1 MIFRIC
7 NHANITYW
15 SETMLKDEMLDLIP
29 DYLEGRLSDKDRA
42 RLETAIE
49 NNSDIAAEFKFQ
61 KNIKTALRADTSN
74 DTPDQLGWARLE
86 KSLAKDTSN
95 KDTSNTAQNAPIAVN
110 DNPKP
115 SPFWRYAAACLG
127 VALLGQT
134 IFMSTQLNNNNT
146 SDDKYLPVLTAPAYH
161 FSLKVEFTA
170 TAKTSDITELL
181 TKSQGNIISGPT
193 TLGLYE
199 INFASEAARTQAEMI
214 FRKSADVVAS
224 QGRP

>member
-1 MIFRIC
+1 MSK
-7 NHANITYW
+7 N
-15 SETMLKDEMLDLIP
+15 EMLDLIP
-29 DYLEGRLSDKDRA
+29 EYLEDRLSDKDRV

-86 KSLAKDTSN
+86 KSLAKDTST
-95 KDTSNTAQNAPIAVN
+95 TSKTVPIAVN

-134 IFMSTQLNNNNT
+134 VFISTQLNNA
-146 SDDKYLPVLTAPAYH
+146 SDDIYLPVTTTPAHH
-161 FSLKVEFTA
+161 FSLKVEFTD
-170 TAKTSDITELL
+170 TAQTSDITDLL

-199 INFASEAARTQAEMI
+199 INFASEAKRTQAEI
-214 FRKSADVVAS
+214 VFRESTDIVAS

>member
-15 SETMLKDEMLDLIP
+15 SDVMFKNEMLDLIP
-29 DYLEGRLSDKDRA
+29 EYLEGRLSDKDRA
-42 RLETAIE
+42 RLETAIK

-86 KSLAKDTSN
+86 KSLAKDTST
-95 KDTSNTAQNAPIAVN
+95 TSKTVPSAVN

-134 IFMSTQLNNNNT
+134 IFMSTQLNNA
-146 SDDKYLPVLTAPAYH
+146 SDDIYLPVT
-161 FSLKVEFTA
+161 
-170 TAKTSDITELL
+170 TAK
-181 TKSQGNIISGPT
+181 SG
-193 TLGLYE
+193 
-199 INFASEAARTQAEMI
+199 
-214 FRKSADVVAS
+214 
-224 QGRP
+224 